1 MVFAIKYC
9 RMIFKYRMIFRC
21 WTLDPAGLNVT
32 LIFIQTSQSQC
43 THVTFLFTSLRYF
56 EFYLNVTLHV
66 ISLFFHNFLCS
77 KWRLLPKHLL
87 AALNLPLGTTSLY
100 NYFMNYLL
108 IISSPMNV
116 SGQRFIKCMLFSSLF
131 FFVTT
136 RVQVLSKCLPVSIT
150 HLLYLF
156 VDISF

>member
-1 MVFAIKYC
+1 MLSMFHTVSHGFCHQILPNDIQVQNDIQ
-9 RMIFKYRMIFRC
+9 MLDTWPS
-21 WTLDPAGLNVT
+21 WTECDFNFYSNLSKSMRT
-32 LIFIQTSQSQC
+32 Y
-43 THVTFLFTSLRYF
+43 VTFLFTSLRYF

-116 SGQRFIKCMLFSSLF
+116 SGQRFIKCMLLYSLF

-136 RVQVLSKCLPVSIT
+136 RVQVLSKCLPVS
-150 HLLYLF
+150 
-156 VDISF
+156 V